1 MKNSLLTLG
10 LGFGLGFLAVS
21 IFVGPQKVQA
31 EITGR
36 VRAHQARK
44 PLSEARAE
52 SLNKNYFHQKKHG
65 KVKAPKP
72 SQKTDLA
79 NTKFVKK
86 NKEKQQKVKKSRL
99 LKKANKKALTR
110 STQRKVKKPLVLD
123 FTS

>member
-21 IFVGPQKVQA
+21 FFVGPQKVQA

-52 SLNKNYFHQKKHG
+52 SLNNNYFHKKKYGKTKASKVVKKTESFKKKSVVIKSKKLEKKKIVSKSQKK
-65 KVKAPKP
+65 
-72 SQKTDLA
+72 S
-79 NTKFVKK
+79 
-86 NKEKQQKVKKSRL
+86 
-99 LKKANKKALTR
+99 LKKKAQASSKKKR
-110 STQRKVKKPLVLD
+110 PLVLD